1 MDKMSCNKNSYHK
14 KKTAQE
20 VLNNLISTGK
30 WNHKDKKGR
39 IYFCETCKAWH
50 ITHIEPYLDEPK
62 LSGIRYA
69 WKWIKI
75 LKKQNKK

>member
-1 MDKMSCNKNSYHK
+1 MSCEEKVKYSKRDATTKLKH
-14 KKTAQE
+14 
-20 VLNNLISTGK
+20 LISTGK
-30 WNHKDKKGR
+30 WNHKDKTSGR
-39 IYFCETCKAWH
+39 IYFCKICEAWH